1 MSFSTPVKS
10 RPPVANCTPPR
21 MSYQQP
27 RLDLS
32 PLTPRQ
38 YSQLT
43 SSFMSNRRRSPS
55 GAQAKSCIHRQASSP
70 LKLDSYPP
78 ECTLTGTGP
87 VSSTP
92 KRPGKKQLFRTSV
105 QGDRFI
111 PSRSSTSTA
120 MSKLESESKRSSDSS
135 DSLLPSISSASS
147 YQPNT
152 ASLAYQSSV
161 AEACG
166 LALNTRILA
175 FKPEAPQSSK
185 PIDLR
190 SQYNRPLKPAV
201 NAQLRR
207 RLPTSA
213 ERILDAPGIRDDYYL
228 NLLDWSRNNQVA
240 IGLDRDL
247 YVWNAESGT
256 VSNLLRTDSDTY
268 IAGIKW
274 SGDGAYI
281 AVGLSDGD
289 VQIWDVEEGEKVRS
303 MSGHAARVGVMS
315 WDRHILSSGCRDGSI
330 WNHDVRVADHK
341 ISEFVNHQAEVC
353 GLQWRSDG
361 NQLASGG
368 NDNLVNIW
376 DARSST
382 PKFTK
387 TNHKAAVKAL
397 AWCPWQLN
405 LLATGGGTYDKHI
418 HFWNGTTGAR
428 LNSIDTGS
436 QVTSLQWSTTYKEI
450 VSSHGY
456 PDNNLAIWSYPSLV
470 KNGEIQGHDTRIL
483 SSALSP
489 DGSTVATVASDEN
502 LKFWKV
508 FEQIGKKVSSAVSG
522 TLGSGKDIAKVMM
535 IR

>member
-1 MSFSTPVKS
+1 MSFNTPQKSRRTFSSTPNRSMFVQPKLDPS
-10 RPPVANCTPPR
+10 PITPKH
-21 MSYQQP
+21 
-27 RLDLS
+27 
-32 PLTPRQ
+32 
-38 YSQLT
+38 YSQL
-43 SSFMSNRRRSPS
+43 SGISRRLSPS
-55 GAQAKSCIHRQASSP
+55 NGNYGKVSIHRQHNSP
-70 LKLDSYPP
+70 LRLETYQPDVS
-78 ECTLTGTGP
+78 LVGTGP
-87 VSSTP
+87 VSNTP
-92 KRPGKKQLFRTSV
+92 KRIAKKQLFKASV
-105 QGDRFI
+105 KADRFI
-111 PSRSSTSTA
+111 PSRSVSSTT
-120 MSKLESESKRSSDSS
+120 MSKVDSSENAGRLSLASSSGSSIFQSDS
-135 DSLLPSISSASS
+135 
-147 YQPNT
+147 
-152 ASLAYQSSV
+152 ASLAYQESV

-166 LALNTRILA
+166 FALNQRILA
-175 FKPEAPQSSK
+175 FKPEAPQSKK

-207 RLPTSA
+207 RLPTNA

-228 NLLDWSRNNQVA
+228 NLLDWSCNNQVA

-247 YVWNAESGT
+247 YVWNAETGNVES
-256 VSNLLRTDSDTY
+256 LLRTTPDTY
-268 IAGIKW
+268 ISGLKW
-274 SGDGAYI
+274 SGDGAYV

-289 VQIWDVEEGEKVRS
+289 VQIWDVEGQEKIRS
-303 MSGHAARVGVMS
+303 MVGHSARVGVMS

-330 WNHDVRVADHK
+330 WNHDVRIAQHK
-341 ISEFVNHQAEVC
+341 VSELINHQAEVC

-361 NQLASGG
+361 AQLASGG

-397 AWCPWQLN
+397 AWCPWQTN
-405 LLATGGGTYDKHI
+405 LLATGGGTYDKQI

-436 QVTSLQWSTTYKEI
+436 QVTSLQWSTSYKEI
-450 VSSHGY
+450 VSSHGF
-456 PDNNLAIWSYPSLV
+456 PDNNLSIWSYPTLV

-483 SSALSP
+483 GSTLSP
-489 DGSTVATVASDEN
+489 DGTTLATIASDEN

-508 FEQIGKKVSSAVSG
+508 FEQIGKKISSSVGG
-522 TLGSGKDIAKVMM
+522 TLSQGGKDIGKVMM

>member
-27 RLDLS
+27 RLELS

-43 SSFMSNRRRSPS
+43 SSFMSSRRRSPS
-55 GAQAKSCIHRQASSP
+55 GAQAKTCIHRQASSP

-111 PSRSSTSTA
+111 PSRSSKSTA
-120 MSKLESESKRSSDSS
+120 MSKLESESKVSSDLSE
-135 DSLLPSISSASS
+135 SLPSSISSALS

-152 ASLAYQSSV
+152 AALAYQSSV

-247 YVWNAESGT
+247 YVWNAESGN
-256 VSNLLRTDSDTY
+256 VSNLLRTNSDTY

-341 ISEFVNHQAEVC
+341 VSEFVNHQAEVC

-522 TLGSGKDIAKVMM
+522 TLGSSKDIAKVMM

>member
-1 MSFSTPVKS
+1 MNFNTPVKS
-10 RPPVANCTPPR
+10 RRSAHCTPR
-21 MSYQQP
+21 QS
-27 RLDLS
+27 RLDSS
-32 PLTPRQ
+32 PLTPRH
-38 YSQLT
+38 YGQLS
-43 SSFMSNRRRSPS
+43 SSFIGSRRNSPKTS
-55 GAQAKSCIHRQASSP
+55 IHKQIGSP
-70 LKLDSYPP
+70 LRLDTYLP
-78 ECTLTGTGP
+78 ETTLVGTGP
-87 VSSTP
+87 SSAANTP
-92 KRPGKKQLFRTSV
+92 KRVAKKQLFRSSV
-105 QGDRFI
+105 QADRFI
-111 PSRSSTSTA
+111 PSRNSSSTT
-120 MSKLESESKRSSDSS
+120 MSKLEGDNGRAN
-135 DSLLPSISSASS
+135 ASS
-147 YQPNT
+147 CST
-152 ASLAYQSSV
+152 SSGSIASNSYDYQSSV

-166 LALNTRILA
+166 FALNQRILA
-175 FKPEAPQSSK
+175 FKPEAPQSKK

-207 RLPTSA
+207 RLPTNA

-228 NLLDWSRNNQVA
+228 NLLDWSCNNQVA

-256 VSNLLRTDSDTY
+256 VSSLLRTTPDTY
-268 IAGIKW
+268 ISGLKW
-274 SGDGAYI
+274 SGDGAYV

-303 MSGHAARVGVMS
+303 MAGHAARVGVMS

-330 WNHDVRVADHK
+330 WNHDVRIAQHK
-341 ISEFVNHQAEVC
+341 VSEYVNHEAEVC

-361 NQLASGG
+361 SQLASGG

-397 AWCPWQLN
+397 AWCPWQMN
-405 LLATGGGTYDKHI
+405 LLATGGGTFDKQI

-428 LNSIDTGS
+428 VNTIDAGS
-436 QVTSLQWSTTYKEI
+436 QVTSLQWSTSYKEI

-456 PDNNLAIWSYPSLV
+456 PDNNLSIWSYPTLV

-483 SSALSP
+483 GSALSP
-489 DGSTVATVASDEN
+489 DGSTLATVASDEN

-508 FEQIGKKVSSAVSG
+508 FEQIGKKVSSAVMGGSLASG
-522 TLGSGKDIAKVMM
+522 GKDIAKVMM

>member
-1 MSFSTPVKS
+1 MSYSTPIKARQFAS
-10 RPPVANCTPPR
+10 NCNVPF
-21 MSYQQP
+21 QQP
-27 RLDLS
+27 HIDS
-32 PLTPRQ
+32 AQLTPHQ
-38 YSQLT
+38 MSQLT
-43 SSFMSNRRRSPS
+43 SSFASSRRYSPT
-55 GAQAKSCIHRQASSP
+55 AQAKSCIHRQTLSP
-70 LKLDSYPP
+70 LRLDGFPSDTVLDGPISPSKPTKKKLFKA
-78 ECTLTGTGP
+78 T
-87 VSSTP
+87 
-92 KRPGKKQLFRTSV
+92 V

-120 MSKLESESKRSSDSS
+120 MSKLEGAESCRSKLAGSS
-135 DSLLPSISSASS
+135 SPNLKLLSGPYEPNPS
-147 YQPNT
+147 
-152 ASLAYQSSV
+152 SLAYQSSV

-190 SQYNRPLKPAV
+190 SRYNRPLKPAA

-228 NLLDWSRNNQVA
+228 NLLDWSCNNQVA

-247 YVWNAESGT
+247 YVWSAESGS
-256 VSNLLRTDSDTY
+256 VSSLLRTTPDTY
-268 IAGIKW
+268 ISGIKW
-274 SGDGAYI
+274 SGDGAYV

-315 WDRHILSSGCRDGSI
+315 WDSHILSSGCRDGSI
-330 WNHDVRVADHK
+330 WNHDVRVAEHK
-341 ISEFVNHQAEVC
+341 VLEFRNHQAEVC

-361 NQLASGG
+361 SQLASGG

-376 DARSST
+376 DVRSST

-405 LLATGGGTYDKHI
+405 LLATGGGTYDKQI

-450 VSSHGY
+450 VSTHGY
-456 PDNNLAIWSYPSLV
+456 PDNNLSIWSYPTLV

-483 SSALSP
+483 GSALSP
-489 DGSTVATVASDEN
+489 DGSTLATVASDEN

-508 FEQIGKKVSSAVSG
+508 FEQIGKKVSSAVGG
-522 TLGSGKDIAKVMM
+522 TLASSKDMAKVMM

>member
-10 RPPVANCTPPR
+10 RSSMTSCAP
-21 MSYQQP
+21 SHFEQFG
-27 RLDLS
+27 LDCS

-38 YSQLT
+38 YAQLS
-43 SSFMSNRRRSPS
+43 SSFISSRKYTPVRENKH
-55 GAQAKSCIHRQASSP
+55 AIHKQSSSP
-70 LKLDSYPP
+70 IRLDAGLP
-78 ECTLTGTGP
+78 ETALTGSGP
-87 VSSTP
+87 SSSNTP
-92 KRPGKKQLFRTSV
+92 RRPSKKQLFKTTV
-105 QGDRFI
+105 TGDRFI
-111 PSRSSTSTA
+111 PSRSSSSTA
-120 MSKLESESKRSSDSS
+120 MAKMENMPNMYSS
-135 DSLLPSISSASS
+135 SSASS
-147 YQPNT
+147 SSNSASYEPN
-152 ASLAYQSSV
+152 ASTLAYQSSV

-166 LALNTRILA
+166 LALNKKILA
-175 FKPEAPQSSK
+175 FKPEPPQSSK

-228 NLLDWSRNNQVA
+228 NLLDWSCNNQLA

-247 YVWNAESGT
+247 YVWNAETGS
-256 VSNLLRTDSDTY
+256 VSSLLQTSSDTY
-268 IAGIKW
+268 ISGLKW
-274 SGDGAYI
+274 SGDGAYV

-289 VQIWDVEEGEKVRS
+289 VQIWDVEEQQKIRS
-303 MSGHAARVGVMS
+303 MTGHAARVGVMS

-330 WNHDVRVADHK
+330 WNHDVRIAQHKVA
-341 ISEFVNHQAEVC
+341 ELANHQGEVC

-361 NQLASGG
+361 AQLASGG

-405 LLATGGGTYDKHI
+405 LLATGGGTSDKYI

-436 QVTSLQWSTTYKEI
+436 QVTSIQWSTTYKEF

-456 PDNNLAIWSYPSLV
+456 PDNNLTIWSYPTLV
-470 KNGEIQGHDTRIL
+470 KNGEILGHDSRIL

-489 DGSTVATVASDEN
+489 DGTTLATVASDEN
-502 LKFWKV
+502 LKFWKI
-508 FEQIGKKVSSAVSG
+508 FEQMGKKASTASSSNPLV
-522 TLGSGKDIAKVMM
+522 SGKDIAKVMM